1 MDITGM
7 IKSIIWS
14 TFPPGSK
21 IERFFGTQYHRLT
34 SNKVYIHRK
43 IQQSENSYKKWFH
56 FQEKE
61 CLSSKKTFAYQPR
74 ISFFLII
81 EPSDY
86 DLAVTTINS
95 ILAQLSENWELI
107 VLSSGQFPLDPKLF
121 CTKRENKRIRCYA
134 ITENPLPFFMDNS
147 SGSYFL
153 CCNPGDTFESYF
165 IDETCKIINLFPD
178 TEIIYSDIDRYTNK
192 KSKPIPFFKP
202 DIYSPELHLSIN
214 YLSRALIKKS
224 LAETKTGDINSKF
237 NLLNQE
243 WDLLFLLTEDR
254 AIIKHIPWVLVHQT
268 QSDYRNTEHECQVIE
283 RHLKRIGI
291 KSNIAVTRDQE
302 TRIKWKFEQP
312 SVSIIIPTKNKYKLL
327 KNLID
332 SLFKITDY
340 KNFEVILVD
349 NDSDEEDLKS
359 FYLNI
364 IKEYP
369 IQIINY
375 RERFNYSRANN
386 LGASFSHSDLL
397 LFMNNDMEIVRSD
410 WLTELSQWAI
420 LPDIGV
426 VGTKLLHAD
435 NSIQHAG
442 IILGMQGFVGH
453 LYLNAPDHYYGLVGS
468 VDWYHNFYAVTG
480 ACQMIRKNLFEE
492 LKGFDEN
499 FQLVFSDI
507 ELCLRAIKKGYRI
520 LYTPHAGLRHL
531 EGKSRGYE
539 TPNNDILLG
548 YHLLNDWIKKDDP
561 FFSHNLT
568 YTTIPKCQ
576 IGGEDISQRMNQIN
590 ERNKYLLKHAPKV

>member
-7 IKSIIWS
+7 IKSIVWS
-14 TFPPGSK
+14 IFPPGSK
-21 IERFFGTQYHRLT
+21 IERFFRTQFHRLT
-34 SNKVYIHRK
+34 SNKVYIYRN
-43 IQQSENSYKKWFH
+43 IQQSKNSYKKWFH

-61 CLSSKKTFAYQPR
+61 CLSRKKTFEYQPR

-81 EPSDY
+81 EPSEY

-107 VLSSGQFPLDPKLF
+107 ILSSDQLPPESKLYRSN
-121 CTKRENKRIRCYA
+121 RENRKIKYYVKKEK
-134 ITENPLPFFMDNS
+134 TLQFFMENS

-165 IDETCKIINLFPD
+165 IDENYKIINLFPD
-178 TEIIYSDIDRYTNK
+178 TEIIYSDIDSHTNK

-214 YLSRALIKKS
+214 FLSRAIIKKS
-224 LAETKTGDINSKF
+224 VAETKTGDINPKF

-243 WDLLFLLTEDR
+243 WDLLFLLTEER

-291 KSNIAVTRDQE
+291 KSKIAVKRDQE

-359 FYLNI
+359 FYSNI

-375 RERFNYSRANN
+375 REQFNYSRANN
-386 LGASFSHSDLL
+386 LGASFSHSELL

-410 WLTELSQWAI
+410 WLTELCQWAM
-420 LPDIGV
+420 LPDLGVIGA
-426 VGTKLLHAD
+426 KLLHAD

-442 IILGMQGFVGH
+442 IIMGMQGIVGH
-453 LYLNAPDHYYGLVGS
+453 LYINAPEHYYGLLGS

-480 ACQMIRKNLFEE
+480 ACQMIRKNLFDE
-492 LKGFDEN
+492 LGGYNED

-507 ELCLRAIKKGYRI
+507 ELCLKVIKKGYRI
-520 LYTPHAGLRHL
+520 LYTPNAELRHL

-539 TPNNDILLG
+539 TPKKDILLG
-548 YHLLNDWIKKDDP
+548 YNILNEWIIKDDP

-568 YTTIPKCQ
+568 YTAIPKCH

-590 ERNKYLLKHAPKV
+590 ERKKYLL